1 MSSPLTD
8 STIAN
13 GDVIEAVHITQMFS
27 ILADLED
34 GQAFF
39 RDDVGSANA
48 YQVNFN
54 GSPSNKN
61 QFTAYKKGMLVVFK
75 AANANTGASTL
86 QVVGPSG
93 ALSAIPL
100 TKGGNALIAG
110 EIAANQMLLAVYND
124 AAGGRF
130 DLVGVAGASNFD
142 GLSDVA
148 ISSPTSGQVVRHN
161 GSNFVNANLTAS
173 DMPTGIDAARIGG
186 GAVSNT
192 EFGYLDGVTSA
203 IQTQLDGKA
212 ASSHTHAASDINS
225 GQLALARG
233 GTGADLSATGGSGQ
247 VLKQNSA
254 GGAITVSA
262 LTASDLPTGID
273 AVKIGGGAVSNTE
286 FGYLDGVTSA
296 IQTQLN
302 ALNLAKVPVGC
313 VAPFAGSSAPTG
325 WLLCYGQ
332 NVSRATYSALFS
344 AIGTTYGS
352 GDGSSTFTL
361 PDLRGRVAAGA
372 DAMGGS
378 SANRLT
384 TTTMTSAS
392 LNGSGGTQTCAL
404 DINLI
409 PSHSHSIATRNG
421 GGGNPNA
428 PAAALGGYYGDVST
442 QPAGNGTSPAH
453 NNVQPTLI
461 LNYIIYAGV

>member
-110 EIAANQMLLAVYND
+110 EIVANQMLLAVYND

-130 DLVGVAGASNFD
+130 DLVGVAGASNLD

-203 IQTQLDGKA
+203 IQTQLD
-212 ASSHTHAASDINS
+212 
-225 GQLALARG
+225 
-233 GTGADLSATGGSGQ
+233 
-247 VLKQNSA
+247 
-254 GGAITVSA
+254 
-262 LTASDLPTGID
+262 
-273 AVKIGGGAVSNTE
+273 
-286 FGYLDGVTSA
+286 
-296 IQTQLN
+296 
-302 ALNLAKVPVGC
+302 ALNLGKVPVGC

-352 GDGSSTFTL
+352 GDGSTTFTL
-361 PDLRGRVAAGA
+361 PDLRGRGVAGK
-372 DAMGGS
+372 DNMGGTA
-378 SANRLT
+378 ANRLT
-384 TTTMTSAS
+384 NSGTGNPGINGAT
-392 LNGSGGTQTCAL
+392 LGGSGGADRHQLTSSQIPNHNHNFP
-404 DINLI
+404 IN
-409 PSHSHSIATRNG
+409 ATG
-421 GGGNPNA
+421 GGGGLVIQANYNNYQVATVYTSSVGSDQAHPNC
-428 PAAALGGYYGDVST
+428 
-442 QPAGNGTSPAH
+442 
-453 NNVQPTLI
+453 QPTLV